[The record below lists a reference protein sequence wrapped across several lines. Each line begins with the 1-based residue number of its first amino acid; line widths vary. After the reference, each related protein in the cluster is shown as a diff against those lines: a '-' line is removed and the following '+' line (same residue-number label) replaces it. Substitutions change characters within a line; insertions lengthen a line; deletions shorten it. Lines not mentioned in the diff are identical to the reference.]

1 MKNNNRKQKALNETE
16 INYGMLILP
25 QELRSEYTKHLHG
38 INIFDERGRMF
49 CQCKIQYHQVRGLK
63 GLYAKHKSKAGDV
76 IGYAWE
82 KDGIHLTF
90 PRRLIFGFHRKKRYG
105 FLSNSAA

>member
-1 MKNNNRKQKALNETE
+1 MKNNNRKQKTMNEVE

-25 QELRSEYTKHLHG
+25 QELRSEYTKHLHD
-38 INIFDERGRMF
+38 INVFDERGRML
-49 CQCKIQYHQVRGLK
+49 CQCKIVFHEVRGLK
-63 GLYAKHKSKAGDV
+63 QLYDKHKSKAGDV

-90 PRRLIFGFHRKKRYG
+90 PRRLFWGFHRKKRY
-105 FLSNSAA
+105 SIV